1 MSQTEPGRV
10 LAGRYRLDQLIA
22 RGGMA
27 SVWLGRDEL
36 LGRRVAVKTLH
47 PDLAHDEALRGRF
60 RQEAVAA
67 AGLTH
72 PNIVATYDT
81 GDDDGTAFIVMEL
94 VDGESLRQLLDRRKV
109 LDPPEA
115 CTIAHHV
122 AGALEHAHRMGIV
135 HRDIKPANVLV
146 PPEGPVKVTDFGIAK
161 ATGGADFTRTGTVV
175 GTARYLSPE
184 QVQGLPTDG
193 RTDVYALGLVLYEM
207 LAGRPAYSGDSEMA
221 TAVARLTGPPTPIEL
236 VRPGISPAL
245 ASVIEQAL
253 QPDPAHRIPSAGAFD
268 QALGRAASG
277 VATPRPAAAPTS
289 TGAVAAR
296 PATHPGTGTQPT
308 ATRPAA
314 ARPVRR
320 KKRRHPLRVVA
331 FLVFLAVVGV
341 AAGLITTRLVND
353 NGSGG
358 GSGGSGAAPVVT
370 GVRDF
375 DPSPGDGSENPDTV
389 ALAIDGD
396 PATGWRSETYAT
408 RNLGGLKPGVGL
420 VVELRADATVS
431 SVEIDG
437 AAGSDVEIYV
447 AASPGA
453 TLADWGPVRGRA
465 TDIPARATVAVDPPV
480 RGAAVLVWFT
490 RTPESG
496 RIEVDELRVR

>member
-1 MSQTEPGRV
+1 MSQTAPGRV

-47 PDLAHDEALRGRF
+47 PDLAHDDALRGRF

-67 AGLTH
+67 AGLTD

-81 GDDDGTAFIVMEL
+81 GDDEGTAFIVMEL
-94 VDGESLRQLLDRRKV
+94 VDGESLRQLLDRRRV

-115 CTIAHHV
+115 CTIAHQV
-122 AGALEHAHRMGIV
+122 ASALEHAHRQGIV

-146 PPEGPVKVTDFGIAK
+146 PREGPVKVTDFGIAK
-161 ATGGADFTRTGTVV
+161 ATGGGDFTRTGTVV

-184 QVQGLPTDG
+184 QVQGLPTDA
-193 RTDVYALGLVLYEM
+193 RTDVYSLGLVLYEM
-207 LAGRPAYSGDSEMA
+207 LAGRPAYSGDTEMA
-221 TAVARLTGPPTPIEL
+221 TAIARLSGPPTPIAQ

-245 ASVIEQAL
+245 ASVIDQAL
-253 QPDPAHRIPSAGAFD
+253 QPDPAHRIPSAAAFD
-268 QALGRAASG
+268 QALHRAASG
-277 VATPRPAAAPTS
+277 IPAPRPAAANPPTGV
-289 TGAVAAR
+289 TAAH
-296 PATHPGTGTQPT
+296 PAAGTGTRPT

-314 ARPVRR
+314 ARPAPR
-320 KKRRHPLRVVA
+320 KKRHPWRVVL
-331 FLVFLAVVGV
+331 FLVFLAALGT
-341 AAGLITTRLVND
+341 AAGIVTARIVND
-353 NGSGG
+353 NRSG
-358 GSGGSGAAPVVT
+358 GSGGSGAAPVAS
-370 GVRDF
+370 GVSDF
-375 DPSPGDGSENPDTV
+375 DPSPGDGSENPDAV
-389 ALAIDGD
+389 SLAVDGD
-396 PATGWRSETYAT
+396 PATAWRSETYAT

-420 VVELRADATVS
+420 VVELRADAEVS

-437 AAGSDVEIYV
+437 AAGADVEIYV
-447 AASPGA
+447 ADNAGT

-465 TDIPARATVAVDPPV
+465 DDIGAEVTVAVDPSV
-480 RGAAVLVWFT
+480 RGRAVLVWFT

-496 RIEVDELRVR
+496 RIEVNELRVR